1 MVCSVRWYFYY
12 CRERFLL
19 APPTPSPPSVYQLP
33 NGALMEQ
40 LQKGGGGGGN
50 GSLLAA
56 AVLGKGGRGTN
67 GVNHHPPASFP
78 QLLITEGP
86 LGARLQVRNRSR
98 AV

>member
-1 MVCSVRWYFYY
+1 MVFYC

-19 APPTPSPPSVYQLP
+19 APPTPSPPSVCPLP
-33 NGALMEQ
+33 NGAVLEQ
-40 LQKGGGGGGN
+40 LQKGGN

-67 GVNHHPPASFP
+67 GVNNHAPTSFP

-86 LGARLQVRNRSR
+86 HGARLQVMTG
-98 AV
+98 AFTV